1 MNGKIAEEGAAEDRC
16 STLAWLANN
25 LAERGRDLNAGG
37 MVVITGILIPTVSI
51 TGGQRVVI
59 TVNELGE
66 TIVDAL

>member
-1 MNGKIAEEGAAEDRC
+1 
-16 STLAWLANN
+16 

-51 TGGQRVVI
+51 TGGQRVVF